1 MTPRWLLMLGRVSK
15 RLGVRVLTGAV
26 LALLAVALAPVF
38 QGFIPDWMKDRFGK
52 DAVTPILSIL
62 ATTMLTVTTFSL
74 SVMVQAFQS
83 AASQATP
90 RAYRLHL
97 EDSTAQTALAAF
109 TGTFLFSLTALVLF
123 NAGLYSEESA
133 VVIFFLTIASIVAVI
148 AAMLR
153 WIGHLSVMGSM
164 DHTLDRVMENALPPL
179 ERAMERPSLG
189 AALPGGE
196 LPSDAREVPASR
208 AGYVQYINLEAL
220 EEKLAAAE
228 AVFRVIAHPGA
239 HLVPGMPLGQVAGGH
254 VAPEEIARCFT
265 LGPARTME
273 QDARY
278 GVMVMNEVAIR
289 ALSPA
294 VNDPGTA
301 IDVVQRLE
309 RMLMGL
315 GVPAQAPPEFPHVQ
329 MAPLDPAHLL
339 EDGFYP
345 LIRDGAARPE
355 VISCV
360 LSAMKVLRR
369 AEWLALAEAA
379 EVTRAYTFAHAEAA
393 LTVEADRR
401 WLEEKRAEA

>member
-1 MTPRWLLMLGRVSK
+1 MTPRWLLLLYRLSK
-15 RLGVRVLTGAV
+15 RLGVRVLFGAL
-26 LALLAVALAPVF
+26 LALVAVALAPVL
-38 QGFIPDWMKDRFGK
+38 QPLIPEDWQDRFGA
-52 DAVTPILSIL
+52 DAVTPILQIL

-109 TGTFLFSLTALVLF
+109 TGTFLFSLTSLVLF
-123 NAGLYSEESA
+123 NAGFYSEASA
-133 VVIFFLTIASIVAVI
+133 VVIFFLTIGSIVTVI
-148 AAMLR
+148 VAMLR

-164 DHTLDRVMENALPPL
+164 DHTLQRVENSALPPL
-179 ERAMERPSLG
+179 ERAMSRPSLG
-189 AALPGGE
+189 AARPDHA
-196 LPSDAREVPASR
+196 LPSDAREVPATK

-220 EEKLAAAE
+220 EEKLSERE
-228 AVFRVIAHPGA
+228 AIFRVTAHPGA
-239 HLVPGMPLGQVAGGH
+239 HLVPGMPLGQISGGH
-254 VAPEEIARCFT
+254 VEAEEICECFT
-265 LGPARTME
+265 LGEERTME

-278 GVMVMNEVAIR
+278 GVMVMNEIALR

-309 RMLMGL
+309 RMLFGL
-315 GVPAQAPPEFPHVQ
+315 GRPEEGPPEFPHVQ
-329 MAPLDPAHLL
+329 MAPLNPAHLV

-355 VISCV
+355 VIGCV
-360 LSAMKVLRR
+360 LTAMNVLRR
-369 AEWLALAEAA
+369 ADWPALAAAA
-379 EVTRAYTFAHAEAA
+379 EDTRAYAFAHAEAA
-393 LTVEADRR
+393 FTIDADKA
-401 WLEEKRAEA
+401 WLAGKREDA

>member
-1 MTPRWLLMLGRVSK
+1 MTPRWLLLLYRISK
-15 RLGVRVLTGAV
+15 RLGVRVLLGAV
-26 LALLAVALAPVF
+26 LALLAVAVAPLF
-38 QGFIPDWMKDRFGK
+38 QSLIPDWMKDRFGA

-97 EDSTAQTALAAF
+97 HDSTAQTALAAF

-123 NAGLYSEESA
+123 NAGLYSEESG

-148 AAMLR
+148 VAMLR

-164 DHTLDRVMENALPPL
+164 DHTLERVVESALPPL
-179 ERAMERPSLG
+179 ERAMARPSLG
-189 AALPGGE
+189 AARPE
-196 LPSDAREVPASR
+196 RKLPSDALEVPATG
-208 AGYVQYINLEAL
+208 AGYVQYINFEAL
-220 EEKLAAAE
+220 EKKLAASE
-228 AVFRVIAHPGA
+228 AVFRVFAHPGA
-239 HLVPGMPLGQVAGGH
+239 HLVQGMPLGVVAGGH
-254 VAPEEIARCFT
+254 VPPEEIAECFT
-265 LGPARTME
+265 LGPERTME
-273 QDARY
+273 QDARF
-278 GVMVMNEVAIR
+278 GVMVMNEIAIR

-315 GVPAQAPPEFPHVQ
+315 GCPEEAPPDYPHVQ

-339 EDGFYP
+339 QDGFYP

-355 VISCV
+355 VIACV
-360 LSAMKVLRR
+360 LSAMDVLQR
-369 AEWLALAEAA
+369 AEWPKLVAA
-379 EVTRAYTFAHAEAA
+379 AAATRQYTFDHAEAA

-401 WLEEKRAEA
+401 WLESKRETG

>member
-1 MTPRWLLMLGRVSK
+1 MTPRWLLLLYRLSK
-15 RLGVRVLTGAV
+15 RLGVRVLMGAI
-26 LALLAVALAPVF
+26 LALVAVALAPLF
-38 QGFIPDWMKDRFGK
+38 QGLIPDWMKERFGA

-148 AAMLR
+148 VAMLR

-164 DHTLDRVMENALPPL
+164 DHTLDRVVESALPPL
-179 ERAMERPSLG
+179 ERAMARPSLG
-189 AALPGGE
+189 AVPPE
-196 LPSDAREVPASR
+196 RDLPSGALEVPAGR
-208 AGYVQYINLEAL
+208 AGYVQYINFELL
-220 EEKLAAAE
+220 EETLAAAE
-228 AVFRVIAHPGA
+228 AQFRVIAHPGA
-239 HLVPGMPLGQVAGGH
+239 HLVPGMPLGVVAGGH
-254 VAPEEIARCFT
+254 VATEDIARCFT
-265 LGPARTME
+265 LGAERTME

-315 GVPAQAPPEFPHVQ
+315 GSPDAAPPDYPHVQ
-329 MAPLDPAHLL
+329 MAPLNPAHLL
-339 EDGFYP
+339 EDGFFP

-360 LSAMKVLRR
+360 LSAMKVLRS
-369 AEWLALAEAA
+369 AEWPALAEAA
-379 EVTRAYTFAHAEAA
+379 EATRAYTFAHAEAA

-401 WLEEKRAEA
+401 WLESKRQEG

>member
-1 MTPRWLLMLGRVSK
+1 MTPRWLLLLYRISK
-15 RLGVRVLTGAV
+15 RLGVRVLLGAV
-26 LALLAVALAPVF
+26 LALLAVAVAPLF
-38 QGFIPDWMKDRFGK
+38 QSLIPDWMKDRFGA

-97 EDSTAQTALAAF
+97 QDTTAQTALAAF

-133 VVIFFLTIASIVAVI
+133 VVIFFLTIACIVAVI
-148 AAMLR
+148 LAMLR

-164 DHTLDRVMENALPPL
+164 DHTLERVVESALPPL
-179 ERAMERPSLG
+179 ERAMARPSLG
-189 AALPGGE
+189 AARPE
-196 LPSDAREVPASR
+196 HALPSDAIEVPAKA

-220 EEKLAAAE
+220 EEKLAASE
-228 AVFRVIAHPGA
+228 AMFRVIAHPGA
-239 HLVPGMPLGQVAGGH
+239 HLVPGMPLGLVAGGH
-254 VAPEEIARCFT
+254 VAPEEIAECFT
-265 LGPARTME
+265 VGAARTME

-278 GVMVMNEVAIR
+278 GVMVMNEIAIR

-309 RMLMGL
+309 RMLMKL
-315 GVPAQAPPEFPHVQ
+315 GRPEHAPPDFPHVQ
-329 MAPLDPAHLL
+329 MAPLNPAHLL

-355 VISCV
+355 VIASV
-360 LSAMKVLRR
+360 LAAMKVLGR
-369 AEWLALAEAA
+369 AEWPALAVAA
-379 EVTRAYTFAHAEAA
+379 EITRDYTFAHAEAA

-401 WLEEKRAEA
+401 WLEAKRQEV

>member
-1 MTPRWLLMLGRVSK
+1 MTPRWLLLLYRISK
-15 RLGVRVLTGAV
+15 RLGVRVLLGAV
-26 LALLAVALAPVF
+26 LALLAVAVAPLF
-38 QGFIPDWMKDRFGK
+38 QSLIPDWMKDRFGA

-97 EDSTAQTALAAF
+97 HDSTAQTALAAF

-123 NAGLYSEESA
+123 NAGLYSEESG

-148 AAMLR
+148 VAMLR

-164 DHTLDRVMENALPPL
+164 DHTLERVVESALPPL
-179 ERAMERPSLG
+179 ERAMARPSLG
-189 AALPGGE
+189 AARPE
-196 LPSDAREVPASR
+196 RKLPSDALEVPATG

-220 EEKLAAAE
+220 EKKLAASE
-228 AVFRVIAHPGA
+228 AVFRVFAHPGA
-239 HLVPGMPLGQVAGGH
+239 HLVQGMPLGVVAGGH
-254 VAPEEIARCFT
+254 VPPEEIAECFT
-265 LGPARTME
+265 LGPERTME
-273 QDARY
+273 QDARF
-278 GVMVMNEVAIR
+278 GVMVMNEIAIR

-315 GVPAQAPPEFPHVQ
+315 GCPEEAPPDYPHVQ

-339 EDGFYP
+339 QDGFYP

-355 VISCV
+355 VIACV
-360 LSAMKVLRR
+360 LSAMDVLQR
-369 AEWLALAEAA
+369 AEWPKLVAA
-379 EVTRAYTFAHAEAA
+379 AAATRQYTFDHAEAA

-401 WLEEKRAEA
+401 WLESKRETG